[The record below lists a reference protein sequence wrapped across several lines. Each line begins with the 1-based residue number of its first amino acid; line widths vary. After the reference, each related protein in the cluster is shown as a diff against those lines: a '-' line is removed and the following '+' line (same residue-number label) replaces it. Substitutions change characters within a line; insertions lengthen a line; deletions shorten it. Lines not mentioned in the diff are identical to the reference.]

1 MMNTTLM
8 IPNAYVL
15 LSVSMAM
22 DKPPPNSG
30 FFNSAHDFAVIN
42 GHFTELT
49 EINNHFMC
57 L

>member
-1 MMNTTLM
+1 M